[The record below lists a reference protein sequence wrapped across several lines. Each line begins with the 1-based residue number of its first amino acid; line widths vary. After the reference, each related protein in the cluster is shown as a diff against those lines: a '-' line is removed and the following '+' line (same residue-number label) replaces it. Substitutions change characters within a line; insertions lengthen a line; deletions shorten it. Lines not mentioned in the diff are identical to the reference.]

1 MASDLARSR
10 AYIPLFTIRATAHPF
25 SRLSPTEARQR
36 LGPACSF
43 LPSSLKKSRFRP
55 GELIS
60 KVQSYLPCPFAP
72 TSIIDCSLRFFPP
85 FSIESGQHW
94 PGGDLFVNRLP
105 SHSSSSCSVSWVS
118 ITAILFSFIWGG
130 GKDSLLFSIRIL
142 RDLRKFRVER
152 VDQNI
157 WFQDIFSTKYLRK
170 GSSDLWMNFSIRSRH
185 IELFNINLNATRNSV
200 NLKIWLKLQFKRKEN
215 YIRWRN
221 LWWWKLSNTK
231 FGCWSKSFN
240 WPLNPFFPQKWW
252 NF

>member
-85 FSIESGQHW
+85 SRSNLANIGQAETFSW
-94 PGGDLFVNRLP
+94 
-105 SHSSSSCSVSWVS
+105 
-118 ITAILFSFIWGG
+118 T
-130 GKDSLLFSIRIL
+130 DSLLTPLPLLVQFREWVLLLFYFRLFGGGEGERFSPL
-142 RDLRKFRVER
+142 FD
-152 VDQNI
+152 
-157 WFQDIFSTKYLRK
+157 SYSK
-170 GSSDLWMNFSIRSRH
+170 GS
-185 IELFNINLNATRNSV
+185 
-200 NLKIWLKLQFKRKEN
+200 KE
-215 YIRWRN
+215 I
-221 LWWWKLSNTK
+221 
-231 FGCWSKSFN
+231 
-240 WPLNPFFPQKWW
+240 
-252 NF
+252 